1 MNLGKD
7 IEKEKIMILWKQC
20 VSSNVIESI
29 CSLFFLLFAKYR
41 MVASKWYLIVFITL
55 YTLLAYMYIHTYA
68 KFATVDRQDRYT
80 FLFMFVKIR
89 RFRDNIKVSDNFKS
103 NLKLFLY
110 QSSVKRLSESSVIN
124 ERKTFRIFLSELCQ
138 KRLFLY
144 KIR

>member
-1 MNLGKD
+1 MNLGK
-7 IEKEKIMILWKQC
+7 EKEKIMILWKQC

-29 CSLFFLLFAKYR
+29 CSLFFLPFAKYR

-55 YTLLAYMYIHTYA
+55 YTLLAYIYA